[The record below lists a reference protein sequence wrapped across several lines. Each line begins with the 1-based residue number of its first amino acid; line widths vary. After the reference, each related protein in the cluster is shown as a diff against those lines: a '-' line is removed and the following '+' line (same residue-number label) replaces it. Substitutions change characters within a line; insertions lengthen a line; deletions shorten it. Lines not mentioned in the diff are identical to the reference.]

1 MKNRLLNILQQHQG
15 RENAITGKELAL
27 LFNQPND
34 RKIRL
39 LIEELIEEGYP
50 ILSSPT
56 KPWGYFIATSIQEV
70 KDCTDG
76 LKSRAVQIFE
86 RRQRLIKNAEKIK
99 PLVQGA
105 LL

>member
-1 MKNRLLNILQQHQG
+1 MKTQLLNILQTHQG
-15 RENAITGKELAL
+15 RENAITGKELAR
-27 LFNQPND
+27 LFNQSDD

-39 LIEELIEEGYP
+39 LIEDLIGEGYP

-56 KPWGYFIATSIQEV
+56 KPWGYFMATSIQEV
-70 KDCTDG
+70 KDCTEG

-99 PLVQGA
+99 PLVQGV